1 MIFKSEKIKPEIR
14 KKEMVSAIKA
24 FRISYLVFLILPL
37 ISGCGVYSFT
47 GASISPDVK
56 SVSINLFPSYAALAP
71 PNMPQLFT
79 ETLRDKFVSLT
90 NLDLISRNGDI
101 RFKGSIMN
109 YRTNPVA
116 IQGNETAAKNRLSVT
131 VSVEYTD
138 TTNPEASFEKN
149 FTRFADFDSN
159 RNITDVEQDLIVE
172 INEQIVQDIFNE
184 SVVNW

>member
-1 MIFKSEKIKPEIR
+1 MGNMKMEQVLKSLTFSFLFFL
-14 KKEMVSAIKA
+14 VSS
-24 FRISYLVFLILPL
+24 FQL
-37 ISGCGVYSFT
+37 GCGVYSFT

-56 SVSINLFPSYAALAP
+56 SVSIDLFPSYAALAP

-90 NLDLISRNGDI
+90 NLDLITRNGDI
-101 RFKGSIMN
+101 QFKGSIIN

-131 VSVEYTD
+131 ISVEYTD

>member
-1 MIFKSEKIKPEIR
+1 MR
-14 KKEMVSAIKA
+14 SAVQNIKA
-24 FRISYLVFLILPL
+24 QIHRGIFRIQIFLLL
-37 ISGCGVYSFT
+37 ISLSSCGIYSFT

-56 SVSINLFPSYAALAP
+56 SVTIDLFPSYAALAP

-79 ETLRDKFVSLT
+79 ETLRDKFVTLT
-90 NLDLISRNGDI
+90 NLDLVTKNGDI
-101 RFKGSIMN
+101 RFKGSITN

-131 VSVEYTD
+131 VAVEYTD
-138 TTNPEASFEKN
+138 TKNPDASFEKS
-149 FTRFADFDSN
+149 FTRFADFDAN